1 MWNDTIIVPFN
12 DAKAVEDV
20 CREHGDEIAA
30 VILEPVM
37 MNVGIIVPEPG
48 YLQAL
53 RDICDRYGVVL
64 IFDEVKC
71 GATIAYGG
79 AIERFGVQP
88 HLAALRQGDRRRH
101 DGRRVRRRGRDH
113 GARDQ
118 GRRPAGDVQREPAVG
133 ARPATRR

>member
-1 MWNDTIIVPFN
+1 MWHDTIIAPFN
-12 DAKAVEDV
+12 DAQAVEDL

-30 VILEPVM
+30 LILEPVM
-37 MNVGIIVPEPG
+37 MNVGIIVPEDG

-79 AIERFGVQP
+79 GSSRSLSRASAASAFSRWASAI
-88 HLAALRQGDRRRH
+88 
-101 DGRRVRRRGRDH
+101 
-113 GARDQ
+113 
-118 GRRPAGDVQREPAVG
+118 
-133 ARPATRR
+133 T